1 MGKVTHVSARVIPVY
16 SQQKQMR
23 LSVSATEPGSFRQ
36 AIDVSPPQQSSA
48 APCHVREKRLLLT
61 FTSMNASRYARC
73 EQKDDARFKNHL
85 ESAE

>member
-1 MGKVTHVSARVIPVY
+1 MGKVTHVSAWVIPVY

-36 AIDVSPPQQSSA
+36 AIDISLPQQSA
-48 APCHVREKRLLLT
+48 APDHVREKRLLLT